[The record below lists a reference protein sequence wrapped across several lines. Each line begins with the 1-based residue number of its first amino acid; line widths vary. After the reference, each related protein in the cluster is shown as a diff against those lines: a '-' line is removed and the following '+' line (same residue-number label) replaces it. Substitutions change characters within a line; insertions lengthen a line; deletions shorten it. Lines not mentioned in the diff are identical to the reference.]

1 MHFEQVVQVPTV
13 GDKSKRW
20 VFGTCKSDE
29 EKPMDVAFGSRLMEI
44 DTSTMY
50 HFDDETQQWLPWG
63 GE

>member
-1 MHFEQVVQVPTV
+1 MHFEQVVQVPTPN
-13 GDKSKRW
+13 GNKRW
-20 VFGTCKSDE
+20 VSGTCKAKE
-29 EKPMDVAFGSRLMEI
+29 EKPKDVAFGSRLLEI